1 MNTSW
6 TVKGTIDLF
15 CKQEKKKVTEWSRTE
30 KQSRPEHNTDNGRQ
44 GL

>member
-15 CKQEKKKVTEWSRTE
+15 CKQEKKVTEWSRTE